1 MSYGTD
7 RHRRTLEDV
16 NDAAENRRTRSE
28 VRNKWTQTRREEEED
43 EFHQMV
49 EEHLQEQD
57 AGEAERERRAND
69 DASSTEC
76 G

>member
-28 VRNKWTQTRREEEED
+28 VRNKWTQTRREEED

-49 EEHLQEQD
+49 EEHLQEQK
-57 AGEAERERRAND
+57 AGEAERERRANV